1 MFDYS
6 NLSDNEFEKLCSDIL
21 SRELNVHLRY
31 FGPGR
36 DGGID
41 LVDNIIEK
49 NIVVQIKHYSRS
61 TYSSLR
67 ISLKKE
73 LEKIKKMTP
82 RPKKYYIC
90 TSLELTHT
98 NIKEIYDLF
107 SDYMESDKNIFTK
120 IELDKFLANSKNQD
134 ILKKNFKLWLV
145 ADQLLT
151 QVINRSVFI
160 DGEVLLDDLESNFK
174 YFVPTKLFND
184 CIEILQ
190 KNRKVMLIGQPGVG
204 KSITSKML
212 TFYFVKHDYQVRYT
226 TNGDISNLKASL
238 NENKDIKEII
248 FIDDCFGQY
257 YFKLKEWQDEELIS
271 LMKYISLNENKMLIL
286 NTRIT
291 IFNEAQGMSRKLRE
305 YYDADKLKI
314 KVINMNEID
323 KEEKAEIFFNHLL
336 KNKIPKDHY
345 LSIKRNKSYRKII
358 NHRNYNPRIIEY
370 VTHEKRYSKVNA
382 DEYSIYVMQT
392 LDRPE
397 EVWSEEFK
405 YGLSGEDRIFMF
417 TLFSL
422 TDTQVDINIL
432 EECFLKRIKIESHLD
447 HTINQFLECKRRLSN
462 SLVNIFD
469 INSLEMVG
477 VINPSVNDY
486 MKYIIT
492 ENTPLKESIINN
504 AIYIEQLE
512 KFSDDGN
519 SLIRNM
525 IYSGE
530 ILNLKSFNNKIYVYI
545 AYIVT
550 QEELLL
556 EKYKK
561 ILIKAIDSFQS
572 VEVINNKRVQKISIL
587 DRLFENK
594 ELFYFYG
601 FNNAFKEY
609 QFRNSII
616 SSLNLE
622 DYVELMELVQKYKDS
637 FSYIYEELL
646 ESLVGKVE
654 DYIEE
659 LDIFE
664 YINDSIDYI
673 DFDSANYLE
682 KFSKYIIEKI
692 DEDVWDI
699 LPYIN
704 NELIEEEIQETLTN
718 LLDSDEIESLTSD
731 FLREDSDY
739 EGGFHKRESY
749 DLATVDIVDIIFN
762 REII

>member
-6 NLSDNEFEKLCSDIL
+6 NLSDNEFEKLCSDVL
-21 SRELNVHLRY
+21 SRELNLHLRY
-31 FGPGR
+31 FSPGR

-41 LVDNIIEK
+41 LVDTIDN

-67 ISLKKE
+67 TSLKKE
-73 LEKIKKMTP
+73 LEKIEKMTP

-90 TSLELTHT
+90 TSLELTHS

-107 SDYMESDKNIFTK
+107 SDYMESDKNIYTK

-145 ADQLLT
+145 ADQQLT

-212 TFYFVKHDYQVRYT
+212 TFYFVKHGYQVRYT

-238 NENKDIKEII
+238 NENKEVKELIY
-248 FIDDCFGQY
+248 IDDCFGQY
-257 YFKLKEWQDEELIS
+257 YFKLKDWQDEELIS
-271 LMKYISLNENKMLIL
+271 LMKYISIHENKMLIL

-314 KVINMNEID
+314 KVIDMNEID

-336 KNKIPKDHY
+336 KNKIPKNHY
-345 LSIKRNKSYRKII
+345 LSIQKNKSYRKII

-382 DEYSIYVMQT
+382 DEYSMYIMQT

-397 EVWSEEFK
+397 EVWSEEFN
-405 YGLSGEDRIFMF
+405 YGLSIEDRMFKF

-422 TDTQVDINIL
+422 TDTQVDIKIL
-432 EECFLKRIKIESHLD
+432 EECFVKRIKNESQLD
-447 HTINQFLECKRRLSN
+447 HTINHFLECKKRLSN
-462 SLVNIFD
+462 SLINIFD
-469 INSLEMVG
+469 IDSLEMIG

-512 KFSDDGN
+512 KLSNDSN

-525 IYSGE
+525 VYSGE

-545 AYIVT
+545 AYMVT
-550 QEELLL
+550 QEEWLL
-556 EKYKK
+556 EKYKQ
-561 ILIKAIDSFQS
+561 IIMEAIDSFQS
-572 VEVINNKRVQKISIL
+572 AEVINNKRVQKISIL
-587 DRLFENK
+587 ARLFGNK
-594 ELFYFYG
+594 KLFYFYG
-601 FNNAFKEY
+601 FDNAFKEY

-616 SSLNLE
+616 SSLDLE
-622 DYVELMELVQKYKDS
+622 DYVELMELFQQYEDS
-637 FSYIYEELL
+637 FSFIYEDLV

-654 DYIEE
+654 EYVEE

-664 YINDSIDYI
+664 YISDNIDHI
-673 DFDSANYLE
+673 NFDSANYLG

-692 DEDVWDI
+692 NGDVWDI

-704 NELIEEEIQETLTN
+704 NEGIEEEIQETLNN
-718 LLDSDEIESLTSD
+718 LLDSDEIESLTID
-731 FLREDSDY
+731 FLREDQDDEREFY
-739 EGGFHKRESY
+739 KGESY
-749 DLATVDIVDIIFN
+749 DRATIDIVDIIFN